1 MQNKFA
7 AIIFILLISP
17 PFFTASGQKLVN
29 SPYARFNLGILESS
43 GSFRSRAMG
52 GTGTAIRDNS
62 TLYYKNPASF
72 SSIDTNSFVFDFGI
86 NYGTI
91 ILKDDS
97 EKHFS
102 DDINFDHMLL
112 GLPLGKGW
120 GAGLGITSYSNGYY
134 SIAEKIGKTDA
145 GYDPLTGEYIE
156 SHLGKGG
163 ISRIFAGT
171 GVKMFRYFSFGVNFN
186 ILFGTIKRSNQFTFT
201 EYFNSYNNDVS
212 EKLEINGIN
221 FDYGF
226 QAEIPFKNNYFF
238 IAGASLGQGM
248 NYKSRFETLSYR
260 YNYYGS
266 GDTINW
272 SADSSKTHIPGTL
285 SLGLSF
291 GKKNKFTAAF
301 DYVMTNWTE
310 SNLHGSRGY
319 LADARS
325 LSFGVEYI
333 PEKYSNFS
341 LLKRME
347 YRMGAHLDNNYL
359 IINGEQLKEAGITA
373 GIGIPLR
380 RSLSKANIYFDYTK
394 RSGKGGIMHTENI
407 FTIGASLNLYDP
419 YWFLKRKYD

>member
-7 AIIFILLISP
+7 AIIFIILISS
-17 PFFTASGQKLVN
+17 PFFSASGQKMIN
-29 SPYARFNLGILESS
+29 SPYARFNLGTLEPA

-62 TLYYKNPASF
+62 TLYYTNPASF

-86 NYGTI
+86 NYGINT
-91 ILKDDS
+91 LSDGS
-97 EKHFS
+97 EKYSS
-102 DDINFDHMLL
+102 DDVNFDHMLL
-112 GLPLGKGW
+112 GLPLAKGW
-120 GAGLGITSYSNGYY
+120 GAGFGITSFSNGYY
-134 SIAEKIGKTDA
+134 SIASKVGRNDS
-145 GYDPLTGEYIE
+145 GYNPVTGEYAE
-156 SHLGKGG
+156 NHSGKGG
-163 ISRIFAGT
+163 ISRLFAGT
-171 GVKMFRYFSFGVNFN
+171 GVKMLRYFSAGVNVN
-186 ILFGTIKRSNQFTFT
+186 ILFGSIRRSNQFIFT
-201 EYFNSYNNDVS
+201 DYFNSYNNDLT
-212 EKLEINGIN
+212 EKLELNGIN
-221 FDYGF
+221 FDYGL
-226 QAEIPFKNNYFF
+226 QAELPFKNNYFL

-248 NYKSRFETLSYR
+248 NYRSRYEVLSYR
-260 YNYYGS
+260 YNYYGLN
-266 GDTINW
+266 DTINW
-272 SADSSKTHIPGTL
+272 SADSSKTFIPGTL

-291 GKKNKFTAAF
+291 GKKNKFTAAV
-301 DYVMTNWTE
+301 DYVMTKWSE

-341 LLKRME
+341 LFRRME
-347 YRMGAHLDNNYL
+347 YRMGAHLDDNYL

-373 GIGIPLR
+373 GIGIPMR
-380 RSLSKANIYFDYTK
+380 RSLSKANIYFDFTK

>member
-7 AIIFILLISP
+7 AIIFIILISS
-17 PFFTASGQKLVN
+17 PFFSASGQKMIN
-29 SPYARFNLGILESS
+29 SPYARFNLGTLEPA

-62 TLYYKNPASF
+62 TLYYTNPASF

-86 NYGTI
+86 NYGINT
-91 ILKDDS
+91 LSDGS
-97 EKHFS
+97 EKYSS
-102 DDINFDHMLL
+102 DDVNFDHMLL
-112 GLPLGKGW
+112 GLPLAKGW
-120 GAGLGITSYSNGYY
+120 GAGFGITSFSNGYY
-134 SIAEKIGKTDA
+134 SIASKVGRNDS
-145 GYDPLTGEYIE
+145 GYNPVTGEYAE
-156 SHLGKGG
+156 NHSGKGG
-163 ISRIFAGT
+163 ISRLFAGT
-171 GVKMFRYFSFGVNFN
+171 GVKMLRYFSAGVNVN
-186 ILFGTIKRSNQFTFT
+186 ILFGSIRRSNQFIFT
-201 EYFNSYNNDVS
+201 DYFNSYNNDLT
-212 EKLEINGIN
+212 EKLELNGIN
-221 FDYGF
+221 FDYGL
-226 QAEIPFKNNYFF
+226 QAELPFKNNYFL

-248 NYKSRFETLSYR
+248 NYKSRYEVLSYR
-260 YNYYGS
+260 YNYYGLN
-266 GDTINW
+266 DTINW
-272 SADSSKTHIPGTL
+272 SADSSKTFIPGTL

-291 GKKNKFTAAF
+291 GKKNKFTAAV
-301 DYVMTNWTE
+301 DYVMTNWSE

-341 LLKRME
+341 LFRRME
-347 YRMGAHLDNNYL
+347 YRIGAHLDDNYL

-373 GIGIPLR
+373 GIGIPMR
-380 RSLSKANIYFDYTK
+380 RSLSKANIYFDFTK